1 MIDLPFVYA
10 LWLVRPEVADPEA
23 IGDRLRALRDE
34 NLASLDRL
42 VAEEKEFDRDFC
54 LRYYR
59 EHLRFSLGE
68 EEKEGLRTF
77 QGLCEKQG
85 LLPKRRIE
93 FNFV

>member
-1 MIDLPFVYA
+1 MVDLPFVYA

-23 IGDRLRALRDE
+23 IGDRLRALRDK
-34 NLASLDRL
+34 NVASLDRL

-59 EHLRFSLGE
+59 KHLRFNLGE
-68 EEKEGLRTF
+68 EGKEGLRIF
-77 QGLCEKQG
+77 QGLCEKHG
-85 LLPKRRIE
+85 LLPKGKIK